1 MVAQHVVTG
10 VGLRKR
16 LYGQLE
22 PDRQAGSGLSA
33 LNSFIV
39 FLVLMSFLALA
50 LETEE
55 TIGPLWRVGIDY
67 LNIAIVTVF
76 AIEYVVRV
84 WVAGEDPRYR
94 GLKGRLR
101 YIVTGYAIA
110 DLVAFLPEL
119 LWILLTPAGVGD
131 DVLIVLRVL
140 RLARL
145 VKLARFV
152 PAFDVLGATV
162 ERAGTQ
168 LLTTLAM
175 ALALVYVSAVVL
187 YFVEGVG
194 GQQQESFAS
203 IPRALWWAIA
213 TLTTVGYGDVY
224 PVTGLGRIFA
234 SVIALAGIGVV
245 ALPAGVFA
253 SAFSDE
259 LREREIKKLKERV
272 EEVETE
278 NVELEAEN
286 EELEAELDTDLDEIK
301 P

>member
-1 MVAQHVVTG
+1 MVTQHVVTG
-10 VGLRKR
+10 VGLRSK
-16 LYGQLE
+16 LYSQLE
-22 PDRQAGSGLSA
+22 QDSRGKSGLSV
-33 LNSFIV
+33 LNGFIIA
-39 FLVLMSFLALA
+39 LVLISFLALA

-55 TIGPLWRVGIDY
+55 TIGPVWREWIDH
-67 LNIAIVTVF
+67 LNIAIVVIF
-76 AIEYVVRV
+76 AIEYIVRL

-94 GLKGRLR
+94 GVGGRLR
-101 YIVTGYAIA
+101 YMATPYAIT
-110 DLVAFLPEL
+110 DLIAFLPEL
-119 LWILLTPAGVGD
+119 LWIVFTPAGVGD

-162 ERAGTQ
+162 ARAGTQ

-175 ALALVYVSAVVL
+175 ALALVYVSAVAL

-194 GQQQESFAS
+194 GQQQEGFSS
-203 IPRALWWAIA
+203 IPRSLWWAIV

-224 PVTGLGRIFA
+224 PVTALGRVFA
-234 SVIALAGIGVV
+234 AIISLAGIGVV

-259 LREREIKKLKERV
+259 LREREIKKLKDRV
-272 EEVETE
+272 EEVESE
-278 NVELEAEN
+278 VEELESEV
-286 EELEAELDTDLDEIK
+286 EELEADQDPGK
-301 P
+301 V

>member
-1 MVAQHVVTG
+1 MVTQHVVTG
-10 VGLRKR
+10 VGLRNK
-16 LYGQLE
+16 LYSQLE
-22 PDRQAGSGLSA
+22 QDARDKAGLSR
-33 LNSFIV
+33 LNMVIIT
-39 FLVLMSFLALA
+39 LVLISFLALA

-55 TIGPLWRVGIDY
+55 TIGPVWRQAIDIINYGIV
-67 LNIAIVTVF
+67 IIF
-76 AIEYVVRV
+76 AFEYVVRV

-94 GLKGRLR
+94 GVTGRLR
-101 YIVTGYAIA
+101 YMATPYAIT

-131 DVLIVLRVL
+131 DVLITLRVL

-162 ERAGTQ
+162 ARAGTQ

-175 ALALVYVSAVVL
+175 ALALVYVSAVAL
-187 YFVEGVG
+187 YFIEGVG
-194 GQQQESFAS
+194 GQQQEGFAS
-203 IPRALWWAIA
+203 IPRALWWAIV

-224 PVTGLGRIFA
+224 PVTALGRVFA
-234 SVIALAGIGVV
+234 AIISLAGIGVV

-259 LREREIKKLKERV
+259 LREREIKKLRDRV

-278 NVELEAEN
+278 V
-286 EELEAELDTDLDEIK
+286 EELEQDIEDLDANQDEHK
-301 P
+301 T